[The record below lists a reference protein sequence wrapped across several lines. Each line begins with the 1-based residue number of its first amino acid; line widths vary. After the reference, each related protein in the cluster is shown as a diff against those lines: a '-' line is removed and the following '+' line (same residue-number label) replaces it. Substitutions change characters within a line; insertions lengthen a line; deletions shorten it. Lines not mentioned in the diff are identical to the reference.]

1 MGKEA
6 WLNTQWHAHWHD
18 IIILGPQ
25 KKGVKMPKRTN
36 DSEPFPMTHSEKLN
50 SVYAFRHCTLQPW
63 LKVGISSRHA
73 LWMSG
78 LVRSMILIFD
88 GVLYTEHIPLP
99 RFIRDT
105 GNLKNLKNHCIYI
118 RTVSL
123 LSALLNWFKLVYG
136 PFRQSNMHRTIHS
149 ISGQT
154 SQEGIECNKAE

>member
-1 MGKEA
+1 MNCDIFPKA
-6 WLNTQWHAHWHD
+6 LTWHNYPRTAKK
-18 IIILGPQ
+18 GEKMPQ
-25 KKGVKMPKRTN
+25 KCKGYDKWQWTFSHEALRKI
-36 DSEPFPMTHSEKLN
+36 E
-50 SVYAFRHCTLQPW
+50 FRLCIQALRTLQPW

-105 GNLKNLKNHCIYI
+105 GNLKNLKNHCTYV
-118 RTVSL
+118 RTVSS

-136 PFRQSNMHRTIHS
+136 SFRQSNVKHS
-149 ISGQT
+149 LDFCPDQIVGRNQMYHS
-154 SQEGIECNKAE
+154 